1 MARTIPKKTTN
12 ISRRT
17 VLAGA
22 GAAGL
27 TPLLEPSIALAAAPS
42 LVVYL
47 HLDMKQRA
55 LQEMLSSAL
64 DGIEVTAVARYGD
77 LQRQIASGAS
87 ALLALG
93 PVLASLGARPTVTGL
108 AGGRDTEPYALL
120 GGMRVSTGQVQRVG
134 AVDLLGRKGTSTFV
148 HEVLQTNVEVE
159 RVTKLE
165 DMLRLLQFEMAD
177 AILLPQRIVP
187 LMRKKSELTLESSRA
202 PNEVSLP
209 ALAVLTPA
217 GNTIADRLKKIPTSV
232 KSELGVE
239 SWR

>member
-1 MARTIPKKTTN
+1 MARTVPHETTN
-12 ISRRT
+12 ISRRAA
-17 VLAGA
+17 LAGA

-27 TPLLEPSIALAAAPS
+27 SPLLQPRIALAAAPS
-42 LVVYL
+42 LLVYL

-55 LQEMLSSAL
+55 LQELLSSAL
-64 DGIEVTAVARYGD
+64 DGIEVTAVVRYGD
-77 LQRQIASGAS
+77 LQRQITSGAS

-93 PVLASLGARPTVTGL
+93 PVLASLGARPAVTGL

-120 GGMRVSTGQVQRVG
+120 GGMRVPAGQVQRVG
-134 AVDLLGRKGTSTFV
+134 ALDLLGRKGTSTFV
-148 HEVLQTNVEVE
+148 HEVLQSKVEVE

-187 LMRKKSELTLESSRA
+187 LMRRKSELTLESSRA

-217 GNTIADRLKKIPTSV
+217 GTTIADRLKKVPMSV
-232 KSELGVE
+232 KAELGVE

>member
-1 MARTIPKKTTN
+1 MARTAPEKTTN
-12 ISRRT
+12 ITRRT
-17 VLAGA
+17 ALAAA

-27 TPLLEPSIALAAAPS
+27 SPLLKPSLAQASAPS

-64 DGIEVTAVARYGD
+64 GGMAVTAVARYGD
-77 LQRQIASGAS
+77 LQRQIAAGAS

-93 PVLASLGARPTVTGL
+93 PVLAAVGARPAVTGL
-108 AGGRDTEPYALL
+108 VGGRETEPYALL
-120 GGMRVSTGQVQRVG
+120 GGTRVPSGQVQRVG
-134 AVDLLGRKGTSTFV
+134 AVDLLGRKGTPTFV
-148 HEVLQTNVEVE
+148 HEVLRSKVEVE

-187 LMRKKSELTLESSRA
+187 VMRGKSELHLESSRA

-209 ALAVLTPA
+209 ALAVLNSA
-217 GNTIADRLKKIPTSV
+217 GNIVADKLKRIPTSV
-232 KSELGVE
+232 RSQLGVE